1 MAYAAV
7 TVMKKPELKLC
18 YGTWLKTAETRW
30 VMLWAE
36 GGASLPV
43 FFTRLFSGI
52 MLMYFRI
59 IKFLFE

>member
-1 MAYAAV
+1 
-7 TVMKKPELKLC
+7 MKKPELKLC